1 MEHGPVTLHELNG
14 LDRSSF
20 VGTIGWVFEHSPWVA
35 ERAWNRRPFAD
46 LADLHDAMISE
57 VRAATVEDQL
67 RLLRAHPELGTRAK
81 MSQASATEQSRA
93 GLDDLAIAEADRITA
108 LNAVYRDRFGFP
120 FIYAV
125 KGAAKHDI
133 LNALETRL
141 LSEPDA
147 ERAHALEQVFRIA
160 RLRLEEIL

>member
-1 MEHGPVTLHELNG
+1 MTLHELNG
-14 LDRSSF
+14 LDRDGF
-20 VGTIGWVFEHSPWVA
+20 VSTIGWVFEHSPWVA

-46 LADLHDAMISE
+46 LADLHDAMTSE

-81 MSQASATEQSRA
+81 VSQASASEQSRA
-93 GLDDLAIAEADRITA
+93 GLDDLSGAESDCINA
-108 LNAVYRDRFGFP
+108 LNGAYRDRFGFP

-125 KGAAKHDI
+125 RGAAKHDI

-141 LSEPDA
+141 LAEPDA
-147 ERAHALEQVFRIA
+147 ELHNALEQVFRIA
-160 RLRLEEIL
+160 RLRLEEML